1 MSAPVST
8 VSVVGLQELYESRNM
23 MSMINSTMIQYG
35 DFIFL
40 KAAMFEILV
49 SVQMSPGLM
58 MVHCRILHDN
68 KMSNP
73 I

>member
-8 VSVVGLQELYESRNM
+8 VSVVGLQELYESKNM
-23 MSMINSTMIQYG
+23 MSMINSTMIQSG
-35 DFIFL
+35 DFVFL
-40 KAAMFEILV
+40 EAAMFEILV
-49 SVQMSPGLM
+49 SVQTSPGLM